1 MTSPNRETEAQQ
13 AEDQVEQ
20 KVHTRAKASL
30 TIKREK
36 SINLVV
42 QEISSQEKAIKK
54 SSDQEH
60 QEKATAG
67 ILSPEMAIRKSL
79 NPGEREVLMGITNQ
93 GHREVGAIISL
104 EAQETGI
111 LNPGRQETETV
122 KISNHVRP
130 EPIKKV
136 AQGKFHQ
143 EKRHAAI

>member
-42 QEISSQEKAIKK
+42 QEILNQEKGIKK

-60 QEKATAG
+60 QEMATAG
-67 ILSPEMAIRKSL
+67 ILSPEMVIKKIL
-79 NPGEREVLMGITNQ
+79 NQGEQEVLTG
-93 GHREVGAIISL
+93 IISQGRP
-104 EAQETGI
+104 EAEAITSLGLQETGI
-111 LNPGRQETETV
+111 LNPERQETV
-122 KISNHVRP
+122 IIKITNHVHQ
-130 EPIKKV
+130 ELIKKV
-136 AQGKFHQ
+136 
-143 EKRHAAI
+143 